1 MDYDLLDYYERE
13 LTYIRSL
20 GAEFAKEY
28 PKIAGRL
35 QLEPDKCEDPF
46 TERLIEA
53 FAFISGRIHK
63 KIDDGFP
70 EITESLLGILY
81 PHYINPIPSMSIVKF
96 DPIRQNISPNGYKI
110 DKKTTLY
117 SKPVGGT
124 PCQFQTVYPVAIRPI
139 EVASAE
145 LKEPSKLVKNA
156 RQVLTLRL
164 KTFNNFSFNSIEC
177 DAVRFY
183 LNGPHQH
190 TFRIYEMLLN
200 NVCHIDI
207 ESKNSAGVTERFSLP
222 PDAVKPVG
230 FDPDACMLPYS
241 KRSFPGYLL
250 LFEYFCFPDKFL
262 FLDLEGL
269 NRMKGMALG
278 DTLDILIY
286 LNKPFESNIVVQK
299 DVFCLNATPVV
310 NLFNRIAEPV
320 NLDQRRTEY
329 QVVADI
335 RRQEAMEIFSIDK
348 VVAVS
353 PADLSK
359 EREFKPFYSIRHA
372 AYDDE
377 STSAYWLME
386 RRSSSRKGDG
396 GTEVFLSFAD
406 LNFNAVEPDAEVLTL
421 HVTCSNRDLPA
432 KLPFRDPSGD
442 FDMETAAPVSSIT
455 CLIKPTPCRRPSH
468 IGAAQWRLISH
479 LTLNYLSILEEGEDA
494 LREMLKLYDF
504 DNSPSTRQQISGIL
518 SLKSEYVTRRV
529 GFSYCRGIRVTVELD
544 SDKYVGAGLYLF
556 ASVLENFL
564 GQYVSVNSFSQMA
577 VKTARS
583 QEILKEWPPRSGN
596 RILL

>member
-139 EVASAE
+139 EVVSAE

-156 RQVLTLRL
+156 RQLLTLRL
-164 KTFNNFSFNSIEC
+164 KTFNNFSFNSIVC
-177 DAVRFY
+177 DHVRFY

-190 TFRIYEMLLN
+190 AFRIYEMLLN
-200 NVCHIDI
+200 NVCQIDI
-207 ESKNSAGVTERFSLP
+207 ESRNSAGVTERFSLP

-230 FDPDACMLPYS
+230 FDPEECMLPYS

-262 FLDLEGL
+262 FLDLDGL

-286 LNKPFESNIVVQK
+286 LNKPFESYIVVQK

-359 EREFKPFYSIRHA
+359 EREFKPFY
-372 AYDDE
+372 
-377 STSAYWLME
+377 
-386 RRSSSRKGDG
+386 
-396 GTEVFLSFAD
+396 
-406 LNFNAVEPDAEVLTL
+406 
-421 HVTCSNRDLPA
+421 
-432 KLPFRDPSGD
+432 
-442 FDMETAAPVSSIT
+442 
-455 CLIKPTPCRRPSH
+455 
-468 IGAAQWRLISH
+468 
-479 LTLNYLSILEEGEDA
+479 
-494 LREMLKLYDF
+494 
-504 DNSPSTRQQISGIL
+504 
-518 SLKSEYVTRRV
+518 
-529 GFSYCRGIRVTVELD
+529 
-544 SDKYVGAGLYLF
+544 
-556 ASVLENFL
+556 
-564 GQYVSVNSFSQMA
+564 
-577 VKTARS
+577 
-583 QEILKEWPPRSGN
+583 
-596 RILL
+596 

>member
-70 EITESLLGILY
+70 EITESLLSILY
-81 PHYINPIPSMSIVKF
+81 PHYVNPIPSMSIVKF
-96 DPIRQNISPNGYKI
+96 DPIKQNISPNGYRI
-110 DKKTTLY
+110 EKKTILY

-124 PCQFQTVYPVAIRPI
+124 PCQFQTVYPVEIRPI
-139 EVASAE
+139 EVVSAE
-145 LKEPSKLVKNA
+145 LREPSKLVKNA
-156 RQVLTLRL
+156 RQVLVLRI
-164 KTFNNFSFNSIEC
+164 KTFNHFSLNAIAC
-177 DAVRFY
+177 DRIRFY
-183 LNGPHQH
+183 LNGPHQQ

-200 NVCHIDI
+200 NVCQIDV
-207 ESKNSAGVTERFSLP
+207 ESQNSAGLTERFSLP
-222 PDAVKPVG
+222 SDAVLPVG
-230 FDPDACMLPYS
+230 FDAEESMLPYS

-262 FLDLEGL
+262 FLDLSGFD
-269 NRMKGMALG
+269 RMKSMALG
-278 DTLDILIY
+278 DTMDLLIY
-286 LNKPFESNIVVQK
+286 LNKPFDANIVIQK

-310 NLFNRIAEPV
+310 NLFTRIAEPV
-320 NLDQRRTEY
+320 NLNQRRTEY
-329 QVVADI
+329 HVLADV
-335 RRQEAMEIFSIDK
+335 RRQEAMEIYSVDK

-353 PADLSK
+353 PDDLSK

-386 RRSSSRKGDG
+386 RRSSTRKGDS
-396 GTEVFLSFAD
+396 GTEVYLSFAD
-406 LNFNAVEPDAEVLTL
+406 LNFSRVEPDAEILTI

-432 KLPFRDPSGD
+432 KLPFRDPAGD
-442 FDMETAAPVSSIT
+442 FDMEQAAPVSTIT
-455 CLIKPTPCRRPSH
+455 CLMKPTPCRRPSH
-468 IGAAQWRLISH
+468 VGAAQWRLISH
-479 LTLNYLSILEEGEDA
+479 LSLNYLSLLEGGEDA
-494 LREMLKLYDF
+494 LKEMLRLYDF
-504 DNSPSTRQQISGIL
+504 DHSPSTRQQINGIV
-518 SLKSEYVTRRV
+518 SLQSEYVTRRV
-529 GFSYCRGIRVTVELD
+529 GFSYCRGVRVTLELD
-544 SDKYVGAGLYLF
+544 PEKYVGAGLYLF
-556 ASVLENFL
+556 ASVLERFL
-564 GQYVSVNSFSQMA
+564 GQYVSVNSFSQLA
-577 VKTARS
+577 VKTAQS